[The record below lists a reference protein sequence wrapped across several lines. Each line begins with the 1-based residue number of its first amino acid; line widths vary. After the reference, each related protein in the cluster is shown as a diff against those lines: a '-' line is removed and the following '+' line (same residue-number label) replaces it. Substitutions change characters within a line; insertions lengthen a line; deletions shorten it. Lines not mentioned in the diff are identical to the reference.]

1 MTSRFIGRDYSTLRS
16 EIIDFLKQK
25 LPTEW
30 DDTNLSDPVVIFA
43 ESLAKMGDQ
52 LHYTIDELR
61 RECDMAT
68 AKRASSIYS
77 YAMREGY
84 KMMLPRGS
92 FGTILVNSEEQSDRI
107 EININKFDEIKS
119 ATGDTLIVAKN
130 VSGRL
135 HAPVDQEYADALLK
149 SILENPDDVSKR
161 GMYSEY
167 VNTISER
174 TIRIPVVLGSKETFN
189 FTFNDINNDSTV
201 DLPDSIIDRDLI
213 SLTTTSTKTVADDN
227 GNLEYVDDIIGSGF
241 KSYSYT
247 LSPKFIGGAITLCIE
262 FPTNYKDLFDS
273 SDTFIFTYVK
283 IRNSKI
289 DDTEDNANAIN
300 LDEFIS
306 PTDDHK
312 NDQDISE
319 GIKYEIS
326 LADGIKG
333 YSEYENPN
341 VTRENYKKYVQNY
354 SALLTKDDYI
364 SYIKAKYSQHCQ
376 VFDHSDNYR
385 TGKVPEGTELLP
397 RTIYIITDSDYDGRA
412 ELWKDLVERSSRSD
426 CVIPMPYGKD
436 PYTIIVKADCYLLGT
451 SISSIATEIKT
462 ALLKYYAG
470 SVGEKTPET
479 SMINYLVHRA
489 SDKVIRMDSCIVR
502 DSTYGTIDTTFKDVN
517 TLSNDDIDLLY
528 NAITNYNSLDSGM
541 KEMHDSYLMA
551 KPDYNPPVSYEYFNK
566 NKDTEFVDYENYD
579 DYLYKKYRDFYIIEY
594 SLGSPGY
601 DSYQSYYVANYG
613 YSKYTLNEY
622 RPFPDEFTKIYFTN
636 GEVDSERVIDDP
648 LELVNYQIDYGLL
661 DRPEWDIKDTE
672 IFSVT
677 DGGDT
682 GPWATGWLKFD
693 NRTDDEPNN
702 PYGFI
707 LKENT
712 SWVEGSE
719 PVMVSVAVDV
729 EDGSN
734 YYIAPRVD
742 DSTKRTDMLAYGTEL
757 YNVEAVTYT
766 THSVEGC
773 SIDPYY
779 IKHHYMV
786 PVLNNVV
793 VMIKAVTR

>member
-119 ATGDTLIVAKN
+119 ATGDTLIVAKD

-135 HAPVDQEYADALLK
+135 HAPVNQDYAQKLLDA
-149 SILENPDDVSKR
+149 ILADPDNTDKR
-161 GMYSEY
+161 GTYSEY

-213 SLTTTSTKTVADDN
+213 SLTTTSTKTRADTD

-241 KSYSYT
+241 KRYSYT
-247 LSPKFIGGAITLCIE
+247 LTPKFIGGAITLCIE

-273 SDTFIFTYVK
+273 ADTFSFTYVK
-283 IRNSKI
+283 IRDSKI
-289 DDTEDNANAIN
+289 DDTEDNAKAIN
-300 LDEFIS
+300 LDDFIV
-306 PTDDHK
+306 PTNDHQS
-312 NDQDISE
+312 DSDIAE
-319 GIKYEIS
+319 GLKYEIS

-354 SALLTKDDYI
+354 SALLTKDDYA

-385 TGKVPEGTELLP
+385 TDKVPEGTELLP
-397 RTIYIITDSDYDGRA
+397 RTIYIITDSDYDGRK
-412 ELWKDLVERSSRSD
+412 ELWGDLVERSSRSD
-426 CVIPMPYGKD
+426 CIIPMPYGKD
-436 PYTIIVKADCYLLGT
+436 PYTIVIKADCYLLGT
-451 SISSIATEIKT
+451 SVSSIATEIKT

-470 SVGEKTPET
+470 SIGEKTPET
-479 SMINYLVHRA
+479 SMINYLVHKA
-489 SDKVIRMDSCIVR
+489 SDKVIRMDSCIIR
-502 DSTYGTIDTTFKDVN
+502 DSTYGTVDTTFKDVN
-517 TLSNDDIDLLY
+517 TLDNDDIDTLY
-528 NAITNYNSLDSGM
+528 NMIVTGNGEADIDMYNKYMVANSEYESPAS
-541 KEMHDSYLMA
+541 ETYFNEH
-551 KPDYNPPVSYEYFNK
+551 PDEFNEYNTYYEYLYNFDQDYGLKYLENPSYSYDEYHRK
-566 NKDTEFVDYENYD
+566 NIEHTKYAATE
-579 DYLYKKYRDFYIIEY
+579 YK
-594 SLGSPGY
+594 
-601 DSYQSYYVANYG
+601 
-613 YSKYTLNEY
+613 
-622 RPFPDEFTKIYFTN
+622 PFPDKFPEIYLTN
-636 GEVDSERVIDDP
+636 GNPDTEEVITDALQLTD
-648 LELVNYQIDYGLL
+648 YQIDYGLL
-661 DRPEWDIKDTE
+661 DRPEWDVKDTD
-672 IFSVT
+672 IFTLVPEAQT
-677 DGGDT
+677 T
-682 GPWATGWLKFD
+682 TMNNWLYFD
-693 NRTDDEPNN
+693 NRTEADNSA
-702 PYGFI
+702 PYGYI
-707 LKENT
+707 LKSNT
-712 SWVEGSE
+712 YTSDSKEYANSGSFYYALPKVESSLEKGTF
-719 PVMVSVAVDV
+719 
-729 EDGSN
+729 
-734 YYIAPRVD
+734 
-742 DSTKRTDMLAYGTEL
+742 DSDTEL
-757 YNVEAVTYT
+757 KKTDSVTFKMR
-766 THSVEGC
+766 SSMADPE
-773 SIDPYY
+773 IKPYY

-786 PVLNNVV
+786 PVLNNVI